1 MLVHE
6 TKIRVYYEDTDKMG
20 VVYYGNYP
28 RYYEIGRTEL
38 IRSLGISYKEMEDSG
53 VMLPASSLR
62 VNYIKPAYYD
72 DLLTIR
78 TIIEKI
84 PQVKF
89 PIRTEIYNEK
99 GELINEGETILAFF
113 DEKNGKPCR
122 APEHFINKLKKFF

>member
-1 MLVHE
+1 MLTHD
-6 TKIRVYYEDTDKMG
+6 TQLRVYYEDTDKMG

-38 IRSLGISYKEMEDSG
+38 IRSLGISYKAMEESG
-53 VMLPASSLR
+53 IMLPASNLR
-62 VNYIKPAYYD
+62 VNYLKSAYYD

-89 PIRTEIYNEK
+89 PIRTEIYNAA
-99 GELINEGETILAFF
+99 GELINEGETVLAFF
-113 DEKNGKPCR
+113 DEKTGKPCR
-122 APEHFINKLKKFF
+122 APKFFTDKLQEFF